1 MIRLTEDN
9 YSRIFVPG
17 NLQIDLDRRNEI
29 AVWTF
34 HTNYKFA
41 GGLGE
46 RFNGLN
52 QKGKSYL
59 NEVEEKFCNQ
69 GDKAY
74 IASSFFLT
82 DAGFGISIDTDE
94 PLQIDFLDDK
104 IVCCIPEDAP
114 VTLFS
119 GAPKEIVQEYF
130 ESLGGSRMLPDYAF
144 GPWISANH
152 WNSQRNVEEQ
162 VQRLENYQFPASVIV
177 LEAWSDEA
185 TFYVFHGASYQP
197 KGGGKGHSYEEF
209 DFSQSPY
216 WKDPLGMIQ
225 ELHRR
230 GLHLI
235 LWQIPV
241 YKQQEENEPHCIQNE
256 LNKENAVIRKLCVMN
271 ADGTPYRIPEGH
283 WFAGSY
289 IPDFTNPQTVQSWFE
304 QRQYL
309 LDIGVDGFKT
319 DGGEFIYRENIIC
332 HNKKTGR
339 QEKNRYCQDYVGAYS
354 RFIGQDHILF
364 SRAGY
369 RDMLTTPAYWAG
381 DHMSTNAEFAA
392 TVEAGLSASLS
403 GAIFW
408 GLDIGGFAGPL
419 PSADL
424 YLRATMFACFCPIMQ
439 WHSEPDGGQFQ
450 EIFQN
455 TDLNNERSPWNIA
468 AHSADP
474 DRTLQEIRYWHWLRM
489 NLMPYILETAQNSVR
504 NNIPVMRP
512 LLLDF
517 PKDGK
522 AITQTDEYLFGDALL
537 VAPLLQEN
545 EKSRAVYL
553 PEGNWMGLFSGK
565 CYSGGQ
571 EIISKERFPVY
582 LREGTGIVMLGE
594 NRKFGIPFLK
604 DTAKTYRITY
614 GDNGLDGN

>member
-9 YSRIFVPG
+9 YSRIFVSG
-17 NLQIDLDRRNEI
+17 DLQIDLDRRNEI

-74 IASSFFLT
+74 IASPFFLT
-82 DAGFGISIDTDE
+82 DAGFGISIGTDE

-309 LDIGVDGFKT
+309 LDIGKISPAT
-319 DGGEFIYRENIIC
+319 T
-332 HNKKTGR
+332 KR
-339 QEKNRYCQDYVGAYS
+339 QEGRRKTAIVRTTLGRTAVLSDRIIFSS
-354 RFIGQDHILF
+354 RE
-364 SRAGY
+364 
-369 RDMLTTPAYWAG
+369 RD
-381 DHMSTNAEFAA
+381 
-392 TVEAGLSASLS
+392 
-403 GAIFW
+403 
-408 GLDIGGFAGPL
+408 
-419 PSADL
+419 
-424 YLRATMFACFCPIMQ
+424 
-439 WHSEPDGGQFQ
+439 
-450 EIFQN
+450 
-455 TDLNNERSPWNIA
+455 
-468 AHSADP
+468 
-474 DRTLQEIRYWHWLRM
+474 
-489 NLMPYILETAQNSVR
+489 
-504 NNIPVMRP
+504 
-512 LLLDF
+512 
-517 PKDGK
+517 
-522 AITQTDEYLFGDALL
+522 TQI
-537 VAPLLQEN
+537 
-545 EKSRAVYL
+545 
-553 PEGNWMGLFSGK
+553 
-565 CYSGGQ
+565 C
-571 EIISKERFPVY
+571 
-582 LREGTGIVMLGE
+582 
-594 NRKFGIPFLK
+594 
-604 DTAKTYRITY
+604 
-614 GDNGLDGN
+614 